1 MQDRPA
7 PPTAPFPVG
16 EDAVPPPESPAAASV
31 PPPAPLSAPPLAAGE
46 DELRRRLRRH
56 KALAG
61 GLLLFMAALTVGAY
75 ALPPGW
81 WTDLLQASAK
91 AGLVGGIADWFAVTA
106 LFRHPLGLPIP
117 HTAIIPRQ
125 KERLGAALG
134 RFVAEHVFTE
144 REVAKV
150 IARLDLAGVI
160 RNVLA
165 DEATTRPAAQAI
177 AASVPRLLANVQEGR
192 AQKLML
198 RILPRLAD
206 GPAATKLLAH
216 ALRTL
221 VEGGKHRDV
230 FALALGEIREVLRNK
245 EQSLREEVEKRV
257 REQGGS
263 VVGWVAG
270 AYLAKRVVTAVNG
283 ALDEALN
290 SENAESGLRAAFD
303 EWVMRELDR
312 LEHDPQRAAQ
322 IGAALRSAL
331 RHGVVAGWLDDA
343 WHRVRWTAELD
354 AANPDGRLAALA
366 QAALSNAGQV
376 LAEDPG
382 ARARVN
388 AAVER
393 MLLALL
399 PSARQRL
406 SGFVAEVV
414 SGWDAR
420 TVTDRIELRV
430 GRDLQFVRING
441 TVVGFLV
448 GGALFALLSAIAG
461 HVAF

>member
-1 MQDRPA
+1 MQDSPA
-7 PPTAPFPVG
+7 PI
-16 EDAVPPPESPAAASV
+16 PPPAAAFL
-31 PPPAPLSAPPLAAGE
+31 APGHHEEALRSN
-46 DELRRRLRRH
+46 LRRYRRF
-56 KALAG
+56 AT
-61 GLLLFMAALTVGAY
+61 GLLVGMAGVTVGAY

-134 RFVAEHVFTE
+134 RFVADHVFTE
-144 REVAKV
+144 REVARV
-150 IARLDLAGVI
+150 IERLDLATVVG
-160 RNVLA
+160 NVLA
-165 DEATTRPAAQAI
+165 DPDTTRPAAQAV
-177 AASVPRLLANVQEGR
+177 AASVPRLLSNLQEGR
-192 AQKLML
+192 AQKLVL

-206 GPAATKLLAH
+206 GPAATRLLAQT
-216 ALRTL
+216 LRTL

-230 FALALGEIREVLRNK
+230 FALALGEVREILRNK
-245 EQSLREEVEKRV
+245 EQSLRDEVEKRV

-270 AYLAKRVVTAVNG
+270 AYLARRVVASVNS

-312 LEHDPQRAAQ
+312 LEHDPERAAQ
-322 IGAALRSAL
+322 IGGALRAAL
-331 RHGVVAGWLDDA
+331 RHGVVSGWLDDA
-343 WHRVRWTAELD
+343 WHRLRWAAELD
-354 AANPDGRLAALA
+354 AAKPDGRIAAIA
-366 QAALSNAGQV
+366 QAALRNAGTM
-376 LAEDPG
+376 LAEDTG
-382 ARARVN
+382 ARAKLN
-388 AAVER
+388 GALER
-393 MLLALL
+393 MLLTLL

-406 SGFVAEVV
+406 SGFVSGVV
-414 SGWDAR
+414 GNWDAA
-420 TVTDRIELRV
+420 TVTERIELRV

-448 GGALFALLSAIAG
+448 GGALFAILSTLFG